1 MHPLHMSVQHKH
13 LSQAN
18 NPSMSLHLELKK
30 VVHMKTF
37 SLLSLLCTVQIVS
50 YIMEESRSSDGHS
63 YNRVKQCSI
72 CNYSCINEI

>member
-18 NPSMSLHLELKK
+18 NPSKSLHLELKK

-50 YIMEESRSSDGHS
+50 
-63 YNRVKQCSI
+63 
-72 CNYSCINEI
+72 